1 MQAFILAGGFAT
13 RLWPLTERRAKPLL
27 PLAGKPIINYLVET
41 IPTTMP
47 IAVST
52 NTAFAA
58 DFAAWKDQY
67 GFNNVTI
74 IEEHSVSD
82 DKKLGALG
90 ALSQWITQQNIQDDI
105 LLLAGDNYF
114 GAPLTSI
121 IDVFNGQNPLVATC
135 NIGSLEQAKSF
146 GTVLTEGE
154 QIIGFEE
161 KPLQPKSTLISTG
174 ASIIPRAYLPVLQ
187 EYAAIKPDNI
197 GGIFEELLARE
208 VVIYNTTPSGDWF
221 DIGSFWAYLEA
232 TNCLLHNQPQ
242 SADLDQIHHSRL
254 EGATVIGEDVVVQD
268 CILKNTVVF
277 GNCVLTNCILEDCVI
292 DTGCTLS
299 NIDLTGKMI
308 RAHSRLENTSFL
320 LPTPII

>member
-41 IPTTMP
+41 IPATIP

-52 NTAFAA
+52 NAAFAA
-58 DFAAWKDQY
+58 DFNSWKDTY
-67 GFNNVTI
+67 GFTNVQI
-74 IEEHSVSD
+74 VEEHSESD
-82 DKKLGALG
+82 EKKLGALG
-90 ALSQWITQQNIQDDI
+90 ALSQWITQQDIQDDI

-121 IDVFNGQNPLVATC
+121 IAAFNGSDPLVATC
-135 NIGSLEQAKSF
+135 DIGSLEEAKSF
-146 GTVLTEGE
+146 GTVITNGNH
-154 QIIGFEE
+154 IVGFEE

-174 ASIIPRAYLPVLQ
+174 ASVIPKAHLPVLQ

-197 GGIFEELLARE
+197 GGIFEELLARN
-208 VVIYNTTPSGDWF
+208 VPIYNTTPAGDWF

-232 TNCLLHNQPQ
+232 TNCLVGNKPQ
-242 SADLDQIHHSRL
+242 QADLDQIHHSRL
-254 EGATVIGEDVVVQD
+254 EGATVVGEDVVLQD

-292 DTGCTLS
+292 DTGCTLT
-299 NIDLTGKMI
+299 NVDLTGKMI
-308 RAHSRLENTSFL
+308 RSDSRLENMSFS
-320 LPTPII
+320 LPIPAI